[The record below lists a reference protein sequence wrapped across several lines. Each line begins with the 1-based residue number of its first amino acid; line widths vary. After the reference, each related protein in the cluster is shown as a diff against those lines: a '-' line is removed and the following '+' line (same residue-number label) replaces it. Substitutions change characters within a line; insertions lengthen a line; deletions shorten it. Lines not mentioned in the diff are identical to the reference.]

1 VLPFRPEQESLAG
14 CPAFSIPDE
23 TMGVPLFAVFAK
35 GGFVNSAVGNW
46 QIAIGES
53 HNRSST
59 LQFAVGTVASKGM
72 DRRGTFLSNPVVK
85 KK

>member
-1 VLPFRPEQESLAG
+1 
-14 CPAFSIPDE
+14 
-23 TMGVPLFAVFAK
+23 MGVPLFAVFAK
-35 GGFVNSAVGNW
+35 GGFGNSAVGNW

-72 DRRGTFLSNPVVK
+72 DRRGTFL
-85 KK
+85 